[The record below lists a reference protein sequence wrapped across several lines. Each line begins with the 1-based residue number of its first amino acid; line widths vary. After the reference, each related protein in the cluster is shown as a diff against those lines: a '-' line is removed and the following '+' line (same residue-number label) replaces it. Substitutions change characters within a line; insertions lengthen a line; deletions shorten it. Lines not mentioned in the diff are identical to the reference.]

1 VVRCRLENEALRLD
15 LELGSR
21 AVTADPDAL
30 RDFVMRGANPSEASE
45 VWLGR
50 PEDDRGTGAEPPGPP
65 RPPVRYAEPAEDEQ
79 AWRQT
84 IDRLAPDDDYAGA
97 VFLRIASVRPA
108 EDASAQP
115 MEAPHRLH
123 ADRPYLVHVASYNPH
138 LTAEQLRDARLV
150 TLYDELATAV
160 VVQPGDG
167 IPADGVVDVLISP
180 IVGGPGWLE
189 LNVSLGVALIPAA
202 SLGWVAE
209 TPPPVPPDESA
220 MGQLPLA
227 LSPSDPVAESA
238 VRAYAVVAESSV
250 LEPHARL
257 RLLDELRAIAPHEP
271 RLAEA
276 EADARYELGDHVAA
290 REILAG
296 VPLDELGVRGR
307 AILVAATLRAGHLPE
322 PLERVRVADL
332 SRPEAFGLV
341 LDATVALPPDEV
353 VRLSEF
359 VVGRL
364 LSEDRAG
371 EWLGALTKRPL
382 PDEHVRRLR
391 ALSVRPEHEEG
402 EA

>member
-1 VVRCRLENEALRLD
+1 M
-15 LELGSR
+15 G
-21 AVTADPDAL
+21 
-30 RDFVMRGANPSEASE
+30 GGNPSEASE

-50 PEDDRGTGAEPPGPP
+50 PEDDRGKGAELPGPA
-65 RPPVRYAEPAEDEQ
+65 RPPVRYAEPTEDEQ

-97 VFLRIASVRPA
+97 AFLRVASVRPA

-115 MEAPHRLH
+115 IEAPHRLH

-138 LTAEQLRDARLV
+138 LRPDDLLAARLV

-167 IPADGVVDVLISP
+167 IPADGAIDVLISP

-209 TPPPVPPDESA
+209 APPTEPPDAST

-238 VRAYAVVAESSV
+238 VRAYAVVAESAV

-257 RLLDELRAIAPHEP
+257 RLLDELRAIAPDEP

-276 EADARYELGDHVAA
+276 EADTRYGLGDHAAA
-290 REILAG
+290 REIIAG

-364 LSEDRAG
+364 LSDDRAG
-371 EWLGALTKRPL
+371 EWLGALAERPL
-382 PDEHVRRLR
+382 PDEQVRRLR
-391 ALSVRPEHEEG
+391 ALSVRSEHEEG